1 MGGGKV
7 KNWPANCDLALP
19 PAPDEVEKA
28 IADEFNSSACE
39 FCCRYKREGLSKS
52 SKILMNW
59 LVEEGLSG
67 KTLLDLGC
75 GAGTFSVE
83 ALKNGA
89 STSTG
94 FDLAPEMI
102 MAADSLAAE
111 MGLDKRARF
120 SLGNAAS
127 ADLPASEVVVM
138 DKVICCYPEVG
149 PLLKNASSASRET
162 IGFILPR
169 DEGLWKWPLRLAAR
183 TGNLVYR
190 LRRRKNNWFYIH
202 SLKSM
207 DGTLRGA
214 GFARRK
220 KAASRMWLVFLYK
233 KQGKTG
239 I

>member
-1 MGGGKV
+1 
-7 KNWPANCDLALP
+7 
-19 PAPDEVEKA
+19 
-28 IADEFNSSACE
+28 
-39 FCCRYKREGLSKS
+39 
-52 SKILMNW
+52 MNW
-59 LVEEGLSG
+59 LVQEGLSG

-89 STSTG
+89 STSAG

-111 MGLDKRARF
+111 MGLDNRAKF
-120 SLGNAAS
+120 NLGNVAS

-149 PLLKNASSASRET
+149 SLLKNASSASREV
-162 IGFILPR
+162 IGFIVPR

-190 LRRRKNNWFYIH
+190 LRGRKNSWFYIH
-202 SLKSM
+202 SLKSI
-207 DGTLRGA
+207 DGILRQA
-214 GFARRK
+214 GFARERK
-220 KAASRMWLVFLYK
+220 ASSWMWLVFLYK
-233 KQGKTG
+233 KTVGRNSPS
-239 I
+239 IH